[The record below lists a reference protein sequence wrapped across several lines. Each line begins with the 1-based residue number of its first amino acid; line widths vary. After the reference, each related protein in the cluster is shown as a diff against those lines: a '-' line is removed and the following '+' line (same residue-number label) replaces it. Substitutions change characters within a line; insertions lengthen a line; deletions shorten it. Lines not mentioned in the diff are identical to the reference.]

1 MSDLYQS
8 IARCR
13 ACGRDNL
20 ESVWDLGEQY
30 LADCLAPGEKGRRAP
45 LVVVRCRSCGLAQL
59 RDSVDRNALYAKYY
73 YKSGTNE
80 TMQRAL
86 KDVADEALKY
96 LAGSETGRVLDIG
109 CNDGFLLSQF
119 PARWLKVGVDP
130 SNIEPEYLRG
140 QSTATVYHGYF
151 PEVARDWKR
160 GGFDVISS
168 VACFYD
174 VEDPLAFMKEVKR
187 LLRPDGVWINQMNT
201 LGACMERNAFDFL
214 SHEHLVYYTINDL
227 CSLAANAGL
236 ECVDGEVLELNG
248 GTARL
253 VFKKRAS
260 SGRRPGSSRLVQL
273 QMDEIKAGYTGL
285 RSGLE
290 AWGQLK
296 ARVDNNRGALRVALN
311 SFRKGGVF
319 VRGASTRGNSLL
331 QYYRLSVDQL
341 PYAADRDPAKWG
353 KRMAGT
359 DIPIIS
365 EAEAKGMNPQAFL
378 LLPYSYLDQF
388 MLRDQEWLLTGGKF
402 ILPLPEARVAP

>member
-1 MSDLYQS
+1 MTDLYQA

-20 ESVWDLGEQY
+20 QEVWDLGNQY
-30 LADCLAPGEKGRRAP
+30 LADCLVPGEAGRRAP

-59 RDSVDRNALYAKYY
+59 RDSVKREQLYAKYY

-86 KDVADEALKY
+86 KDVADEALKWMEGQD
-96 LAGSETGRVLDIG
+96 AGTVLDIG

-119 PARWLKVGVDP
+119 PARWLKLGVDP

-151 PEVARDWKR
+151 PEVAREWQR
-160 GGFDVISS
+160 CGFDVITS

-174 VEDPLAFMKEVKR
+174 VEAPLAFMKEVTR
-187 LLRPDGVWINQMNT
+187 LLKPKGVWINQMNT
-201 LGACMERNAFDFL
+201 LGACMERNAFDFI
-214 SHEHLVYYTINDL
+214 SHEHLCYYTISDL

-236 ECVDGEVLELNG
+236 ECVDGQVLELNG

-260 SGRRPGSSRLVQL
+260 SGRRPGSPRLVQL
-273 QMDEIKAGYTGL
+273 QMDEIKAGYIGL

-290 AWGQLK
+290 AWR
-296 ARVDNNRGALRVALN
+296 AFRNRVDSNGGRLRDIIAN
-311 SFRKGGVF
+311 FGSGKVF

-331 QYYRLSVDQL
+331 QYYGISVYQL

-365 EAEAKGMNPQAFL
+365 EQEAKAMNPGAFL
-378 LLPYSYLDQF
+378 LLPYSYLEQF
-388 MLRDQEWLLTGGKF
+388 MIRDQEWLLTGGKF